1 MKNFIAYDFETTG
14 RDARFDQVL
23 QAGFIIYDQNFNELK
38 KLNIKSRL
46 NPDIV
51 PSINALKVNRL
62 NISDILSESDSYY

>member
-51 PSINALKVNRL
+51 PQLTHLK
-62 NISDILSESDSYY
+62 

>member
-1 MKNFIAYDFETTG
+1 MKNFIAYDSETTG

-23 QAGFIIYDQNFNELK
+23 QAGFIVYDQNFYELQ

-51 PSINALKVNRL
+51 PSINALKVNKL
-62 NISDILSESDSYY
+62 NISNI